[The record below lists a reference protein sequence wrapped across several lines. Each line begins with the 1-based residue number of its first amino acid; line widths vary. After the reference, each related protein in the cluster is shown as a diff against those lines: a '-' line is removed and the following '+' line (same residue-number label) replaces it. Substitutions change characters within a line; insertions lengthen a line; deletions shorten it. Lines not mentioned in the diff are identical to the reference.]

1 MPPKNSI
8 DNNAPPSNENGGN
21 KGPYFQI
28 AFAVFVT
35 VAAILL
41 FFDTFFGSK
50 LLPNLWSQFFSA
62 FMPIIYGAFL
72 SYMLAP
78 MVNFFER
85 WLFYESLRKAQK
97 EGKFCSSSVRVVSI
111 LIVWLIVTVVMYLVL
126 SVLLPELYKSVQQF
140 ASNLETYYRT
150 INGWI
155 DMLFERFP
163 ETEVWLSDRMQEA
176 YQEIENYVS
185 NLLSQLQSL
194 MAAAGRGMISVVNFL
209 KNLLIGV
216 IVSIYFLGTKE
227 QCAASARRILYGFFP
242 RETVRWIL
250 RATRRVD
257 GIFSGFVRGKLLDS
271 LIIGLLCFIGCSI
284 LNFPYTPIISVFV
297 GITNIIP
304 FFGPFLGAIPSVFL
318 ILLVSPM
325 QALYFTV
332 FVLAL
337 QQLDGNIIGPK
348 IIGDQTGL
356 SSLWVI
362 IAILVGGSFFGVAG
376 MFFGVPVCAC
386 LRYAGAFIVQRRL
399 EARNLPVDIEA
410 YAKPTREPRPVKPF
424 PDLKDLKELKPKQP
438 FRIRIGKEE
447 IVIGKERPK
456 DDGDAAKDS

>member
-1 MPPKNSI
+1 MPQNNPNNS
-8 DNNAPPSNENGGN
+8 DHSA
-21 KGPYFQI
+21 YFKI
-28 AFAVFVT
+28 GLAVFGT

-50 LLPNLWSQFFSA
+50 QLPRLWSQFVSA
-62 FMPIIYGAFL
+62 FMPIMYGAFL

-78 MVNFFER
+78 LINFFES
-85 WLFYESLRKAQK
+85 WLFFDSLRKARK
-97 EGKFCSSSVRVVSI
+97 EGKLSSPSARVCSIV
-111 LIVWLIVTVVMYLVL
+111 IVWLIVSVLVYLLL
-126 SVLLPELYKSVQQF
+126 SILLPELYKSVMQL
-140 ASNLETYYRT
+140 ASNLETYYHT

-155 DMLFERFP
+155 QMLFERFP
-163 ETEVWLSDRMQEA
+163 ETEVWLSERIA
-176 YQEIENYVS
+176 EIYTQIETYVTDM
-185 NLLSQLQSL
+185 LSQLQSL
-194 MAAAGRGMISVVNFL
+194 MAAAGRGMISVMTFL

-227 QCAASARRILYGFFP
+227 QCAASARRILYGLFS
-242 RETVRWIL
+242 RDNVRWIL
-250 RATRRVD
+250 RAARRVD
-257 GIFSGFVRGKLLDS
+257 SIFSGFVRGKLLDS
-271 LIIGLLCFIGCSI
+271 LIIGVLCFIGCSF

-297 GITNIIP
+297 GVTNINP

-325 QALYFTV
+325 QALYFTI

-348 IIGDQTGL
+348 ILGDQTGL

-386 LRYAGAFIVQRRL
+386 LRYAGAFLVRKRL
-399 EARNLPVDIEA
+399 EDRNLPTDLMS
-410 YAKPTREPRPVKPF
+410 YAKVNREPQPVKPF
-424 PDLKDLKELKPKQP
+424 HDLKPRQPLKI
-438 FRIRIGKEE
+438 RIGWEEFRIGKEKPPE
-447 IVIGKERPK
+447 HEQPTE
-456 DDGDAAKDS
+456 DS